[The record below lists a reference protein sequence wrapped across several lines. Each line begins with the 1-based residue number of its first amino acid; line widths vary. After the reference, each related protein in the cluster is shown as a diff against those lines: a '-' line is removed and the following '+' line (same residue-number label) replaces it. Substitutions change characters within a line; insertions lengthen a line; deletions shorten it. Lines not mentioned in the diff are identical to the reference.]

1 MINKQETQ
9 HLESIDIILSNLKK
23 NPDYY
28 NHGITEQK
36 YLESEQR
43 DD

>member
-1 MINKQETQ
+1 MNHQETIQ
-9 HLESIDIILSNLKK
+9 RENIDIILQNLKK

-28 NHGITEQK
+28 NHGTTENN

-43 DD
+43 ED